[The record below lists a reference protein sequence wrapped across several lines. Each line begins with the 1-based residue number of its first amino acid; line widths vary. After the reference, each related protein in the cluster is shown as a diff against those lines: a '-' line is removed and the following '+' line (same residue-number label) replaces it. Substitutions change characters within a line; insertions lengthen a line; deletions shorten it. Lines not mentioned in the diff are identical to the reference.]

1 VAKRG
6 GQLLVDHFGY
16 EYKQL
21 RLLSTGSLSWKFLD
35 HLLAIN
41 DVRVAV
47 TLETQLK
54 GWPLVEWRDEAAF
67 RAAPDRVEITSSQ
80 GKKVVKPVLPDSYFC
95 LQVPLGTARFFLELD
110 RGTEPHHKFKP
121 QIQIYQEYIESG
133 KYQRRFHAQGVRI
146 LVVTSTQTR
155 LENLKTTTAQ
165 VVGPHPNFW
174 FTTQAQVSDESVLTA
189 PIWQRLD
196 RTGLEPLIGA

>member
-1 VAKRG
+1 MAKRG

-35 HLLAIN
+35 HLLAVN

-47 TLETQLK
+47 TLEAQFK
-54 GWPLVEWRDEAAF
+54 GWPLVEWRDESTF
-67 RAAPDRVEITSSQ
+67 RAAPDRVEVTNSQ
-80 GKKVVKPVLPDSYFC
+80 GKKVGKPVLPDSYFC

-133 KYQRRFHAQGVRI
+133 LYQRRFHAQGVRI

-174 FTTQAQVSDESVLTA
+174 FTTQDQITGESVLTT

-196 RTGLEPLIGA
+196 RAGLEPLIGA